1 MLTKATV
8 RGLACEYGV
17 CNRYAGVTVLQRNR
31 LKKRQSR
38 ALCHRVGAELASC
51 ATVGSAL
58 HSSSGSNS
66 RLRGV
71 GAMLNQDPKWK
82 SRIKGL

>member
-31 LKKRQSR
+31 LKNGNLGRCVTAWVQNWPV
-38 ALCHRVGAELASC
+38 A
-51 ATVGSAL
+51 
-58 HSSSGSNS
+58 
-66 RLRGV
+66 
-71 GAMLNQDPKWK
+71 PP
-82 SRIKGL
+82 

>member
-17 CNRYAGVTVLQRNR
+17 CNRYAEVTVLQRNR

-66 RLRGV
+66 RLRT
-71 GAMLNQDPKWK
+71 AWCRCDAE
-82 SRIKGL
+82 SRSKIEIPD